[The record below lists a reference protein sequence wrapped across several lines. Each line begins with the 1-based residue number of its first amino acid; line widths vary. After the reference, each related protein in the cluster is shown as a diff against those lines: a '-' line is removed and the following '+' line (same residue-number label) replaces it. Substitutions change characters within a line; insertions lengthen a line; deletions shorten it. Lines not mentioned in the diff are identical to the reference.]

1 VDCDLLSSIDKINY
15 LREAPDK
22 LHPSFCI
29 ELKFQIRDVTT
40 IKSNSQDS
48 SLPIVNE
55 NALPIVNEILT
66 MFHSISS
73 HSNKKKILHIII
85 FYLRAKGSRAQSYSS
100 RSFVSCSFPLI
111 YIPILRKIHFFRSSL
126 NRSSTR
132 WGWQWSW
139 VYCHSAVFLARL
151 LQT

>member
-1 VDCDLLSSIDKINY
+1 MDCDLLSSIDKINY

-29 ELKFQIRDVTT
+29 ESKLQIHDVTT

-55 NALPIVNEILT
+55 NALPIVNE
-66 MFHSISS
+66 MFHSISF
-73 HSNKKKILHIII
+73 HSKKKKILHIII
-85 FYLRAKGSRAQSYSS
+85 FFLRAKGSRAQSYSS

-111 YIPILRKIHFFRSSL
+111 YIPILRKIHFIRSSL

-132 WGWQWSW
+132 
-139 VYCHSAVFLARL
+139 
-151 LQT
+151 